1 MMRSM
6 YSGVSGLR
14 AHQLKMDVI
23 GNNIANVNTV
33 GFKSS
38 QASFQQVFSQ
48 TSSGASA
55 PQGGRGGT
63 NPQQVGLGVSMGS
76 IRVNHTPGSAQ
87 RTDNPL
93 DFFIG
98 GDGYFVVSGDSNF
111 GNKSYTRAGNF
122 DLDRDGTLVTGEG
135 LKVLGYVVDEKG
147 NVSDELSDIKIDKS
161 NTVGATTTENMKLKG
176 NLDSRVKAD
185 KDGNL
190 PKVTTD
196 TVIYDSLG
204 NPYNVKYELTKP
216 DDDKS
221 EWEARIVSMK
231 NSDGKQLLPNTG
243 TDTNPK
249 YTAMELG
256 KISFD
261 DKGQIEPLDSA
272 NIGSGDGINGT
283 INTDNKFAVNINI
296 GWSTNDEIN
305 PSIDP
310 DAKSSF
316 GKGGEII
323 IDFSSL
329 TQYGN
334 DSTVKASSPDGNT
347 SGNIESFSVSKS
359 GEVVAVYTNGESKVL
374 AQVALAKFD
383 NPGGLSSEG
392 SNLFKDTRNS
402 GEAQFGKAGSSGY
415 GQILGGAVEMS
426 NVDLS
431 NEFTEMITTQR
442 GFQANS
448 RIITT
453 SDEMLQELMSLKR

>member
-1 MMRSM
+1 MRSM

-111 GNKSYTRAGNF
+111 NNRSYTRAGNF

-135 LKVLGYVVDEKG
+135 LKVLGYKMQDDG
-147 NVSDELSDIKIDKS
+147 TISDELGAIVIDQS
-161 NTVGATTTENMKLKG
+161 TAVDATTTENIKFKG
-176 NLDSRVKAD
+176 NLDARTEIYLKDKNGNYVNEAGEEVDEPVLITDD
-185 KDGNL
+185 KDREMFS
-190 PKVTTD
+190 TD
-196 TVIYDSLG
+196 TVMYDSLG
-204 NPYNVKYELTKP
+204 NPHNIKFKMKRTDVNKWTASVEKIDGAEFVEGNASFDLEFNSKGELISGDTGSLIVTKEGVRFGDAEK
-216 DDDKS
+216 DDD
-221 EWEARIVSMK
+221 E
-231 NSDGKQLLPNTG
+231 
-243 TDTNPK
+243 
-249 YTAMELG
+249 
-256 KISFD
+256 
-261 DKGQIEPLDSA
+261 
-272 NIGSGDGINGT
+272 
-283 INTDNKFAVNINI
+283 
-296 GWSTNDEIN
+296 
-305 PSIDP
+305 
-310 DAKSSF
+310 
-316 GKGGEII
+316 GEIT
-323 IDFSSL
+323 IDFSGL

-334 DSTVKASSPDGNT
+334 DTTAKASSPDGNT

-359 GEVVAVYTNGESKVL
+359 GEIVAVYTNGESKVL

-402 GEAQFGKAGSSGY
+402 GEAQFGKAGGAGY
-415 GQILGGAVEMS
+415 GQMLGGAVEMS

>member
-14 AHQLKMDVI
+14 THQLKMDVI

-33 GFKSS
+33 GFKRS
-38 QASFQQVFSQ
+38 QASFQEIFSQ
-48 TSSGASA
+48 TTAGASA

-76 IRVNHTPGSAQ
+76 IRVNHDPGSAQ

-111 GNKSYTRAGNF
+111 NNRSYTRAGNF
-122 DLDRDGTLVTGEG
+122 DLDRNGTLVTGEG
-135 LKVLGYVVDEKG
+135 LKVLGYKVEGDT
-147 NVSDELSDIKIDKS
+147 VSDELSEIVIDKS
-161 NTVGATTTENMKLKG
+161 NTVGATTTKNMELKG
-176 NLDSRVKAD
+176 NLDSRAK
-185 KDGNL
+185 GGI
-190 PKVTTD
+190 KVTTD

-204 NPYNVKYELTKP
+204 NPYNVKYEFEKL
-216 DDDKS
+216 
-221 EWEARIVSMK
+221 EADTDTDIDENTWSAKIVSMK
-231 NSDGKQLLPNTG
+231 DSDGGVNLINGDEIDLGTIEFDTDGKILQDGVTAGTTDTTDTTDTTG
-243 TDTNPK
+243 TTVTTGSAEVVD
-249 YTAMELG
+249 G
-256 KISFD
+256 KH
-261 DKGQIEPLDSA
+261 A
-272 NIGSGDGINGT
+272 VTIGLTWGGTGGTDGKSNFGEGDAGT
-283 INTDNKFAVNINI
+283 IT
-296 GWSTNDEIN
+296 
-305 PSIDP
+305 
-310 DAKSSF
+310 
-316 GKGGEII
+316 
-323 IDFSSL
+323 IDFSGL

-334 DSTVKASSPDGNT
+334 DSTVKASAPDGNT

-359 GEVVAVYTNGESKVL
+359 GEIVAVYTNGENKVL
-374 AQVALAKFD
+374 SQIALAKFD
-383 NPGGLSSEG
+383 NPGGLIKEG

-402 GEAQFGKAGSSGY
+402 GEAQYGTAGGSGY
-415 GQILGGAVEMS
+415 GQMLGGAVEMS

-431 NEFTEMITTQR
+431 NEFTDMITTQR